1 MSNPK
6 PCFEYHELSDEMP
19 APGYYDATISS
30 ARFRRSANGNRMLQV
45 IHDLERVPR
54 VYQRLAD
61 YFVLEGASP
70 RGILMAK
77 RRLVQMYRAC
87 GFDPKDGDEISPNNL
102 MDARLQ
108 VRVEHD
114 EWDNQ
119 PRLRIVGYR
128 PSEPTPSDDPVPF

>member
-1 MSNPK
+1 MSNPN

-19 APGYYDATISS
+19 APGYYNARISS
-30 ARFRRSANGNRMLQV
+30 AGFRRSANGNRMLQV

-61 YFVLEGASP
+61 YFVVEGAIP

-77 RRLVQMYRAC
+77 RRLVQLYRAC
-87 GFDPKDGDEISPNNL
+87 GFDLKDGDEISPRDL
-102 MDARLQ
+102 MDSRLQ

-114 EWDNQ
+114 EWEKQ

-128 PSEPTPSDDPVPF
+128 PSKPTPSDDPVLF